1 MDNDDKD
8 LTETADGENFAEMFE
23 QSFKNQG
30 RFEPGQKMETRI
42 LKISNDWVFL
52 DTGRKGEGVL
62 DRKELIDKDGNLTVK
77 EGDTITAWFL
87 SVTNNELRF
96 TTRVGKGQAG
106 NAQLE
111 DAWKAGIPVEG
122 TVEKEVKGGFSVKIA
137 GSVRAFCTQSLMG
150 LRRTEN
156 QAEQV
161 GKQLPFKIVEYAEN
175 GRNIVVSHRAV
186 LEEEAKEQRE
196 ALKETLKEGMIVKGK
211 VTSLRDFGAF
221 VSIGAV
227 EGLLPISEVGW
238 GRVTDIREAL
248 TVGQEL
254 EVAIKQLDWD
264 NNRISFSLK
273 ETLANPWDKIVQQFP
288 EGSFHTGKVARL
300 VPFGAFVTL
309 SEGVD
314 GLIHISKLGKG
325 KRLTHPR
332 EVIKEGEIIEVK
344 IEAVD
349 RENRRLSLALAEVS
363 RAEEEQASTMTEF
376 RKQTE
381 AAPATMGTLGDL
393 LSKKLEKGKK

>member
-87 SVTNNELRF
+87 SVSNNELRF

-137 GSVRAFCTQSLMG
+137 GSVRAFCPHSQMG

-254 EVAIKQLDWD
+254 ELAIKQLDWD

-381 AAPATMGTLGDL
+381 AVPATMGTLGDL